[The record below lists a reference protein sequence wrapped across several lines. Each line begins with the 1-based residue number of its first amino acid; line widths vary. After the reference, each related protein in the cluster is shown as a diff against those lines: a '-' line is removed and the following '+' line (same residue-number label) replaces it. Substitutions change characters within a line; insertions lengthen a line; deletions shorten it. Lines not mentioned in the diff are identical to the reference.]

1 MEGPR
6 SLKKEE
12 LHLAV
17 ELSDRIFSRGRGSMK
32 DLYPLLFSEENAEN
46 IKVFMEKRK
55 VVSMVGL
62 LPKEVTIYGHKVLF
76 GLIGSVCTDPEY
88 RGKGLATTLLRQVE
102 KDALKMG
109 ISVLYISGDRN
120 LYRRFGAVDAGVFF
134 TTILAKRKE
143 NGDVR
148 KTRLEDLS
156 KLCSIYSQKA
166 VRFIRTY
173 EDFLKL
179 FKASYAVNHKA
190 TYYIFK
196 DSYAVFVEKDG
207 NLEMVEYG
215 GVEEEVLEIA
225 KHVLLERKK
234 EKCVLHF
241 PGFSSYTH
249 FFDEKRRRNFLGTVK
264 IISRDLLFEQLK
276 GYFLE
281 RIPRRAFEDLREYL
295 KGMDAPNATRYL
307 FGSTEVKIKY
317 PSWCKSVLP
326 VPIPDYGVDYV

>member
-6 SLKKEE
+6 SLEKEE

-17 ELSDRIFSRGRGSMK
+17 ELSDRIFSRGRNSMK
-32 DLYPLLFSEENAEN
+32 DLYPLLFSEKNAEN

-62 LPKEVTIYGHKVLF
+62 LPKEVTIYGHKALF
-76 GLIGSVCTDPEY
+76 GLIGSVCTDPKY

-134 TTILAKRKE
+134 TTILTGGKE
-143 NGDVR
+143 NSDVR
-148 KTRLEDLS
+148 KARLEDLP

-179 FKASYAVNHKA
+179 FRAGYAVDHKA
-190 TYYIFK
+190 TYYVFK
-196 DSYAVFVEKDG
+196 DSYAVFVERNG

-215 GVEEEVLEIA
+215 GTEREVLEIV
-225 KHVLLERKK
+225 KHVLFEEKK
-234 EKCVLHF
+234 EKCALHF
-241 PGFSSYTH
+241 PGFSGYTH
-249 FFDEKRRRNFLGTVK
+249 FFDEKKRRNFLGTVK
-264 IISRDLLFEQLK
+264 IISKDLLFEQLK

-281 RIPRRAFEDLREYL
+281 RIPRKIFEDLREYL
-295 KGMDAPNATRYL
+295 KSMDAPDVTRYL